1 MRGVKGSDRLVFPVY
16 VALAVVA
23 TAVFALNAAVLTT
36 FLVIL
41 AFVAIGV
48 LLFSPVGLWLAGGID
63 GLNTCLG
70 RSIAWALLIAVL
82 VSAIN
87 AIVRKVLNTSSNAW
101 LEMQWVLFGL
111 VFLWCSPWT
120 LIANEHIR
128 IDIVNSYFPKRLR
141 DWIDVFGHVVFL
153 IPFCV
158 VMIVTGLPFA
168 RRSAPSWQEFF
179 GSFSASP
186 LNWPSEF
193 LRSGE
198 QSLSAGGLPQWP
210 AKMLVPL
217 AFALLLAQGVSELIK
232 RIAIL
237 QGRMEDPHAIRHSAA
252 ELEAERLLQLAEADG
267 DARPIVETK
276 R

>member
-1 MRGVKGSDRLVFPVY
+1 MQGVNESDRLVFPVY
-16 VALAVVA
+16 VVLAVVA
-23 TAVFALNAAVLTT
+23 TAVFAFNAAVLTT
-36 FLVIL
+36 LLVAL
-41 AFVAIGV
+41 SFVAIGV
-48 LLFSPVGLWLAGGID
+48 LLFTRLGLWLAGGID
-63 GLNTCLG
+63 GLNGYLG
-70 RSIAWALLIAVL
+70 RGLAWAILLAVV

-87 AIVRKVLNTSSNAW
+87 AVVRKVFNASSNAW
-101 LEMQWVLFGL
+101 LELQWVLFGL

-120 LIANEHIR
+120 LLDNEHIR

-158 VMIVTGLPFA
+158 VMIITGLPFA
-168 RRSAPSWQEFF
+168 RRTAPSWQDFA

-186 LNWPSEF
+186 LNWLSEF
-193 LRSGE
+193 LRTGE

-210 AKMLVPL
+210 AKTLIPL
-217 AFALLLAQGVSELIK
+217 AFALLLAQGISELIK

-237 QGRMEDPHAIRHSAA
+237 QGRMDDPHGVQHSAA

-267 DARPIVETK
+267 DARPISEMK